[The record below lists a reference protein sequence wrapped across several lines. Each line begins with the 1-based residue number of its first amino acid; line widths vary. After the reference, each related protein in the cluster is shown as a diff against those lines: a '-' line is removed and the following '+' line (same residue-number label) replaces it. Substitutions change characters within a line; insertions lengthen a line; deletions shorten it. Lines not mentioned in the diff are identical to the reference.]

1 MAKLVA
7 VAASALCNLG
17 QKVLSALALG
27 KGFAHLAFALEIGLG
42 VTGRPKTT

>member
-42 VTGRPKTT
+42 VTGRLKTT